1 MSTLIIIL
9 LCLFLAYIF
18 SNLCRHLNIPRVIG
32 QIAVG
37 LLLGIPVIKTMMFD
51 NTSLSMIESLAQ
63 IGVILLFFFIGLEID
78 MGIFKR
84 DFKEASYI
92 SLFNTT
98 LPLLLGFVVCNFLL
112 GFSVTASLVIAI
124 SLSVSAQSV
133 SIDFLEELRLLKTRI
148 GNLII
153 TGGAVDD
160 IFELLLI
167 SIVFLFI
174 EGTTSQYGF
183 LKLIVELFIFTII
196 ILIFKIYVIP
206 MILHSAESEKSTAT
220 LFMGALIIVLLM
232 AALAEFLHVGA
243 LVGALFAGL
252 TVRRILLD
260 GKDKKPW
267 EEHLIS
273 NTIHIIAFG
282 FLVPMFFIWI
292 GLTTDVPSIIDN
304 IWLAIIFFAIA
315 CVGTI
320 GGTILGV
327 MRAKGSFNEGLL
339 IGIGLNP
346 KGDVE
351 LVLAAF
357 ALQAGIISKGVF
369 SALVLM
375 AIATTLISPVL
386 FRYIIMKE
394 HILKKIK
401 AGLKL

>member
-1 MSTLIIIL
+1 
-9 LCLFLAYIF
+9 
-18 SNLCRHLNIPRVIG
+18 VIG

-37 LLLGIPVIKTMMFD
+37 LLLGIPAIKTIIFD
-51 NTSLSMIESLAQ
+51 ANTITIIESLAQ

-78 MGIFKR
+78 TSIFKK

-98 LPLLLGFVVCNFLL
+98 LPLLLGFVVCKFFL

-148 GNLII
+148 ANLII

-167 SIVFLFI
+167 SVVFLFI

-183 LKLIVELFIFTII
+183 LKLVVELFIFTII

-220 LFMGALIIVLLM
+220 IFMGALIIVLLM

-252 TVRRILLD
+252 TVRRILLY
-260 GKDKKPW
+260 GNEKKPW

-292 GLTTDVPSIIDN
+292 GLTIDVPLIIDN
-304 IWLAIIFFAIA
+304 IWLSLLFFAIA

-327 MRAKGSFNEGLL
+327 LRAKGSFNEGLL

-357 ALQAGIISKGVF
+357 ALQVGIISKGVF
-369 SALVLM
+369 SALVIM
-375 AIATTLISPVL
+375 AIATTLISPIL
-386 FRYIIMKE
+386 FRYIITKE
-394 HILKKIK
+394 HIMNKIRS
-401 AGLKL
+401 GVKL